1 MPGDAVTDWLSFDA
15 QQPKKRRAE
24 LVCFGCHNKKI
35 KCDLQVR
42 KRHGHDNCTH
52 CATAD
57 KQCQTRPS
65 KRIKRRHAAPVT
77 PAHKSPKPPTPSVSV
92 PPIVEMPENVPQVP
106 QGPQEPQGPQ
116 GPEDGHHH
124 RLDDLATA
132 ASLPIFD
139 TIHVSP
145 PNPHVAA
152 TDPGPRETSVHL
164 PRRTSTHHFFAPPQ
178 QVLSPS
184 QRSAA
189 STTRSDAL
197 AQSQSQ
203 TGDVDTG
210 FLQVFGPENQH
221 DAEKQAI
228 EASFEPKAGFPSL
241 QQQDLQESFI
251 DTYWEYCYTWCPVL
265 DRDCLPEEM
274 AQSPLLANALAT
286 AASHVQPPLLPHE
299 GPAEYYRRAK
309 ALFYDDEELDGIT
322 SIKSI
327 ALFYWWAPRPP
338 TVTHRHS
345 SWWWTSVLI
354 RHAQQMNIHREP
366 SASQTTLSAQDMSLR
381 RRIWWTA
388 FARERL
394 TALCQSKPA
403 IIDPRDC
410 TIREATLE
418 DFPSDPQS
426 QRKGEIFIHWVRLCA
441 IMGRIAKSLSRSGG
455 ISTPSVLENHR
466 QELVNWVNSLPP
478 HLQLPI
484 GAARTYAFD
493 KDVHQLHLP
502 YLTTIIILYMKRSAQ
517 TIPEALPPAILAA
530 SCIVRILKDILNRG
544 NVRFLMAITCW
555 YTGTA
560 FIALQQARF
569 IEHLARDADQGLD
582 VLVRTADQ
590 LQKMWA
596 SANVIRQ
603 GLQRM
608 LNVSNLS
615 AKHGMPRQ
623 APDLT
628 APVQAV
634 GNAASHASFMGV
646 DALRGPASTEAI
658 PEYFGDFDWTALFPF
673 VTRETS
679 SIADSLLKN
688 KAEGNETRGF
698 PSPTNFLFHDSL
710 MIQYD
715 DLFDTAADFGM
726 NFTMPQ

>member
-106 QGPQEPQGPQ
+106 QGPQEPQGP
-116 GPEDGHHH
+116 EDGHHH
-124 RLDDLATA
+124 RLDDLAAA

-145 PNPHVAA
+145 PDPDVAA
-152 TDPGPRETSVHL
+152 TDPGHRETSVHL

-241 QQQDLQESFI
+241 RQQDLQESFI

-388 FARERL
+388 F
-394 TALCQSKPA
+394 
-403 IIDPRDC
+403 
-410 TIREATLE
+410 
-418 DFPSDPQS
+418 
-426 QRKGEIFIHWVRLCA
+426 
-441 IMGRIAKSLSRSGG
+441 
-455 ISTPSVLENHR
+455 
-466 QELVNWVNSLPP
+466 ELVNWVNSLPP

-560 FIALQQARF
+560 FIALQQARS

-590 LQKMWA
+590 LQNMWA

-603 GLQRM
+603 GFQRM
-608 LNVSNLS
+608 LNGSNLS

>member
-1 MPGDAVTDWLSFDA
+1 MPGDTVTDWLSFDA

-42 KRHGHDNCTH
+42 KRHGHENCTH

-77 PAHKSPKPPTPSVSV
+77 PAAHKSPKPPMPSV
-92 PPIVEMPENVPQVP
+92 PPLVEMPEEVPQVP
-106 QGPQEPQGPQ
+106 
-116 GPEDGHHH
+116 EDGHH

-145 PNPHVAA
+145 PNPDVAA
-152 TDPGPRETSVHL
+152 TDPGHRETSVHL
-164 PRRTSTHHFFAPPQ
+164 PRRTSTHHFFAQSQ

-265 DRDCLPEEM
+265 DRECLPEEM

-286 AASHVQPPLLPHE
+286 AASHVQPPLLPHD

-345 SWWWTSVLI
+345 SWWWTSGALLFAAYILPSVGGGYAVL
-354 RHAQQMNIHREP
+354 
-366 SASQTTLSAQDMSLR
+366 MSLQIANTAGYTKRSMASSGLYIGYCLGNFVGPLVFKKQHAPRYTPGFTVVVITSVIAGLLAVAYRFVCVWDNR
-381 RRIWWTA
+381 RRDKSGVTEGFDHA
-388 FARERL
+388 Y
-394 TALCQSKPA
+394 
-403 IIDPRDC
+403 
-410 TIREATLE
+410 E
-418 DFPSDPQS
+418 D
-426 QRKGEIFIHWVRLCA
+426 
-441 IMGRIAKSLSRSGG
+441 
-455 ISTPSVLENHR
+455 
-466 QELVNWVNSLPP
+466 
-478 HLQLPI
+478 
-484 GAARTYAFD
+484 
-493 KDVHQLHLP
+493 
-502 YLTTIIILYMKRSAQ
+502 
-517 TIPEALPPAILAA
+517 
-530 SCIVRILKDILNRG
+530 
-544 NVRFLMAITCW
+544 
-555 YTGTA
+555 
-560 FIALQQARF
+560 
-569 IEHLARDADQGLD
+569 
-582 VLVRTADQ
+582 
-590 LQKMWA
+590 
-596 SANVIRQ
+596 
-603 GLQRM
+603 
-608 LNVSNLS
+608 
-615 AKHGMPRQ
+615 
-623 APDLT
+623 DLT
-628 APVQAV
+628 DV
-634 GNAASHASFMGV
+634 
-646 DALRGPASTEAI
+646 
-658 PEYFGDFDWTALFPF
+658 
-673 VTRETS
+673 
-679 SIADSLLKN
+679 KN
-688 KAEGNETRGF
+688 
-698 PSPTNFLFHDSL
+698 
-710 MIQYD
+710 
-715 DLFDTAADFGM
+715 
-726 NFTMPQ
+726 PQFRYIL